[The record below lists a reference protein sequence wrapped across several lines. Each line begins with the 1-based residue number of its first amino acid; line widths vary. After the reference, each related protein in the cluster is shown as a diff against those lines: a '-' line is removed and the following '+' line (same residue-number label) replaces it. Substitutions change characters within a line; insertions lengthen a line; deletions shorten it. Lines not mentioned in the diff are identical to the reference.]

1 MYEHYASNNQSRKK
15 QVLTGGEIA
24 GIVLGS
30 VAILLIIILL
40 IFRCKL
46 FY

>member
-1 MYEHYASNNQSRKK
+1 MYEHYASNNQPQKK
-15 QVLTGGEIA
+15 PKLTGGEIA

-30 VAILLIIILL
+30 VSILLIIILL